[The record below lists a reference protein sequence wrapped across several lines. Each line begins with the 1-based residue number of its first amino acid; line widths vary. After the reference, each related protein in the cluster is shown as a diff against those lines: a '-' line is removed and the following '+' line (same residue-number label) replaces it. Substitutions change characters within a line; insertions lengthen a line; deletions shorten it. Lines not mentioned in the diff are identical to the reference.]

1 MTGRELQ
8 ETRRRELGLVGLR
21 TLLIVYAFAQVWAA
35 LRDAHEPSY
44 VTPLSI
50 TLAVGLTVGNV
61 AIASGAIR
69 AQRVD
74 HLRAIGAAAYLLDAA
89 VILGLLW
96 TTTAYPSD
104 PVWVIGFLLPLEGAA
119 RYGLVGALLGAA
131 AFAGS
136 EALREQYLPER
147 FPPYAFDAS
156 ALAYRVGMAFVV
168 AIVAGGLARSLRRE
182 TKRANERADE
192 AERLARREADARE
205 RLEELD
211 VMKTDFIAITSHELR
226 TPLSSIRGFVDTLR
240 RRRDVLPDEQ
250 IDEFLAIVQLQG
262 ERLAR
267 LVEDLLTV
275 SRLEAGVLTLS
286 PQTTDIGPLL
296 HDVVRGL
303 GDDAKRIDWHA
314 EPDIPP
320 IVVDPQRLAQ
330 VLTNLLTN
338 ALKFSSASR
347 RIVVRADR
355 TPAGGATISVED
367 HGGGIAPDQIDR
379 IFERFHQAQHV
390 QRREAEGVGLG
401 LYITKEL
408 VDRMEGEIRVTSVV
422 GDGSTFKVTLPA
434 APSGAAAARST
445 APSAVRSGLQMP
457 SGSPAA
463 SPREQARA
471 APSRAAP
478 RG

>member
-1 MTGRELQ
+1 
-8 ETRRRELGLVGLR
+8 
-21 TLLIVYAFAQVWAA
+21 
-35 LRDAHEPSY
+35 
-44 VTPLSI
+44 
-50 TLAVGLTVGNV
+50 
-61 AIASGAIR
+61 
-69 AQRVD
+69 
-74 HLRAIGAAAYLLDAA
+74 
-89 VILGLLW
+89 VILGVLW
-96 TTTAYPSD
+96 TTTASTSD

-119 RYGLVGALLGAA
+119 RYGLAGAVLGAA

-136 EALREQYLPER
+136 ESLREQYLPER
-147 FPPYAFDAS
+147 FPPYVFDAS

-168 AIVAGGLARSLRRE
+168 AIVAGGFARSLRRE
-182 TKRANERADE
+182 TRRANERADE
-192 AERLARREADARE
+192 AELLARREADARA

-211 VMKTDFIAITSHELR
+211 GMKTDFIAITSHELR

-240 RRRDVLPDEQ
+240 RRRNSLPDEQ

-286 PQTTDIGPLL
+286 PATTDVGILL

-314 EPDIPP
+314 EPEIPP
-320 IVVDPQRLAQ
+320 IVVDAQRLSQ

-338 ALKFSSASR
+338 ALKFSPATR
-347 RIVVRADR
+347 RIIVRADP
-355 TPAGGATISVED
+355 TPVGGVTFAVTD
-367 HGGGIAPDQIDR
+367 HGGGIPPDQIDR
-379 IFERFHQAQHV
+379 IFERFHQAQQV

-408 VDRMEGEIRVTSVV
+408 VEQMEGEVRVTSVV
-422 GDGSTFKVTLPA
+422 GEGSTFRVTIPA
-434 APSGAAAARST
+434 APSDAR
-445 APSAVRSGLQMP
+445 ARNEP
-457 SGSPAA
+457 SPAA
-463 SPREQARA
+463 R
-471 APSRAAP
+471 

>member
-1 MTGRELQ
+1 MTARELH
-8 ETRRRELGLVGLR
+8 ETRRRELGLVGVRALVV
-21 TLLIVYAFAQVWAA
+21 VYACAQVWAA
-35 LRDAHEPSY
+35 LQDPDEPSY
-44 VTPLSI
+44 VTPLAVTLAI
-50 TLAVGLTVGNV
+50 GLAVGNL

-69 AQRVD
+69 ARRID
-74 HLRAIGAAAYLLDAA
+74 HLKAIGAAAFLLDGA

-119 RYGLVGALLGAA
+119 RYGLGGALLGAA
-131 AFAGS
+131 AFAAS

-147 FPPYAFDAS
+147 FPPYRFDTS
-156 ALAYRVGMAFVV
+156 ALAYRAGMALVV
-168 AIVAGGLARSLRRE
+168 GVVAGGFARSLRRE
-182 TKRANERADE
+182 TRRANERADE
-192 AERLARREADARE
+192 SERLARREADART

-226 TPLSSIRGFVDTLR
+226 TPIASIRGFVDTLR
-240 RRRDVLPDEQ
+240 RRRHVLPDAQ

-286 PQTTDIGPLL
+286 PETTDVGDLL
-296 HDVVRGL
+296 HDTVRGL

-314 EPDIPP
+314 EPEIPP
-320 IVVDPQRLAQ
+320 IVVDRQRLAQ

-338 ALKFSSASR
+338 ALKFSPPSK
-347 RIVVRADR
+347 RIVVRADP
-355 TPAGGATISVED
+355 TPAGGVTISVTD

-379 IFERFHQAQHV
+379 IFERFHQAQEV
-390 QRREAEGVGLG
+390 QRRQAEGVGLG

-408 VDRMEGEIRVTSVV
+408 VDRMDGEVRVTSVV
-422 GDGSTFKVTLPA
+422 GEGSTFRITLPA
-434 APSGAAAARST
+434 
-445 APSAVRSGLQMP
+445 
-457 SGSPAA
+457 SPAGV
-463 SPREQARA
+463 P
-471 APSRAAP
+471 APPERSRAAP

>member
-8 ETRRRELGLVGLR
+8 EIRRRELGLVGVR
-21 TLLIVYAFAQVWAA
+21 TLLVVYACAQVWAA
-35 LRDAHEPSY
+35 LRDTGEPTY

-50 TLAVGLTVGNV
+50 TLAIGLALGNV

-69 AQRVD
+69 ARRVE
-74 HLRAIGAAAYLLDAA
+74 HLRAIGAAAFFLDAA

-96 TTTAYPSD
+96 TTTASPSD

-119 RYGLVGALLGAA
+119 RYGLTGALLGAL
-131 AFAGS
+131 AFTTS
-136 EALREQYLPER
+136 EVLREQYLPER
-147 FPPYAFDAS
+147 FPPYVFDTS

-168 AIVAGGLARSLRRE
+168 AVVAGGLARSLRRE
-182 TKRANERADE
+182 TRRANERADE

-240 RRRDVLPDEQ
+240 RRRHSLPEDQ
-250 IDEFLAIVQLQG
+250 VDEFLAIVQLQG

-286 PQTTDIGPLL
+286 PETTDAGDLL

-303 GDDAKRIDWHA
+303 GDDAKRIDWHV
-314 EPDIPP
+314 EPDIPS

-330 VLTNLLTN
+330 ILTNLLTN
-338 ALKFSSASR
+338 ALKFSPATK
-347 RIVVRADR
+347 RIVVRGEP
-355 TPAGGATISVED
+355 TPAGGVSFTVVD
-367 HGGGIAPDQIDR
+367 HGGGIPPDQIDR
-379 IFERFHQAQHV
+379 IFERFHQTQQV

-408 VDRMEGEIRVTSVV
+408 VDRMEGEVRVTSVV
-422 GDGSTFKVTLPA
+422 GEGATFRVTLPA
-434 APSGAAAARST
+434 APSDAPAR
-445 APSAVRSGLQMP
+445 PER
-457 SGSPAA
+457 
-463 SPREQARA
+463 
-471 APSRAAP
+471 SRAAP

>member
-8 ETRRRELGLVGLR
+8 EVRRRELGLVGLR
-21 TLLIVYAFAQVWAA
+21 TLLIVYACAQVWAA
-35 LRDAHEPSY
+35 MRDAGEPRY

-50 TLAVGLTVGNV
+50 TLAIGLAVGNV

-69 AQRVD
+69 ARRVE

-147 FPPYAFDAS
+147 FPPYTFDGS
-156 ALAYRVGMAFVV
+156 ALAYRIGMAFVV
-168 AIVAGGLARSLRRE
+168 AIVAGGFARSLRRE
-182 TKRANERADE
+182 TRRANERADE
-192 AERLARREADARE
+192 AERLARREALARE

-240 RRRDVLPDEQ
+240 RRRHSLPDEQ

-286 PQTTDIGPLL
+286 PQTTDVGSLL

-314 EPDIPP
+314 EPDMRP
-320 IVVDPQRLAQ
+320 IVVDPQRLSQ

-338 ALKFSSASR
+338 ALKFSPATR
-347 RIVVRADR
+347 RIVVRADP
-355 TPAGGATISVED
+355 TPFGGVAITVAD
-367 HGGGIAPDQIDR
+367 QGGGIPPDQIDR

-408 VDRMEGEIRVTSVV
+408 AERMGGEIHVTSVV
-422 GDGSTFKVTLPA
+422 GEGSTFRVTLPA
-434 APSGAAAARST
+434 APSGPAVQRDDAAEAGAT
-445 APSAVRSGLQMP
+445 APPV
-457 SGSPAA
+457 
-463 SPREQARA
+463 
-471 APSRAAP
+471 PSRAAP

>member
-8 ETRRRELGLVGLR
+8 ETRRRELGLVAVR
-21 TLLIVYAFAQVWAA
+21 TLLVVYACAQVWAA
-35 LRDAHEPSY
+35 LQDSDEPNY

-50 TLAVGLTVGNV
+50 TLAIGLALGNV

-69 AQRVD
+69 AKRID
-74 HLRAIGAAAYLLDAA
+74 NLRAIGASAFLLDGA

-96 TTTAYPSD
+96 TTTASPSD
-104 PVWVIGFLLPLEGAA
+104 PVWVIGFLLPLEGAV

-131 AFAGS
+131 VFAGS
-136 EALREQYLPER
+136 EVLREQYLPER
-147 FPPYAFDAS
+147 FPPYRFDAS
-156 ALAYRVGMAFVV
+156 ALAYRAVMAFVV
-168 AIVAGGLARSLRRE
+168 AVVAGGFARSLRRE
-182 TKRANERADE
+182 TRRANERADE

-240 RRRDVLPDEQ
+240 RRRHALPDEQ

-275 SRLEAGVLTLS
+275 SRLEAGVLTLA
-286 PQTTDIGPLL
+286 PETTDVADLV

-303 GDDAKRIDWHA
+303 GDDAKRIDWHV
-314 EPDIPP
+314 EPEIAP
-320 IVVDPQRLAQ
+320 IVVDPQRLSQ

-338 ALKFSSASR
+338 ALKFSPATR
-347 RIVVRADR
+347 RIVVRAEP
-355 TPAGGATISVED
+355 TPREGVTFSVED
-367 HGGGIAPDQIDR
+367 HGGGIPPDQIDR
-379 IFERFHQAQHV
+379 VFERFHQAQKV

-408 VDRMEGEIRVTSVV
+408 VDRMQGQVRVTSVV
-422 GDGSTFKVTLPA
+422 GEGSTFRVTIPA
-434 APSGAAAARST
+434 APSDAPAR
-445 APSAVRSGLQMP
+445 PV
-457 SGSPAA
+457 
-463 SPREQARA
+463 
-471 APSRAAP
+471 PSRAAP